1 MKIIDKYP
9 KNNEKFF
16 EKLNRKFLGKEKE
29 FNNRCKYLTEHSIC
43 DIYSPL
49 LPIAREI
56 WENYNMEYK
65 LESFNNKIKVT
76 VFFYNSSLEESYH
89 FFFNSSSEESYYL
102 SHFPIYKLELYS
114 VFNDIEDNAT
124 IVKRVKAVDN
134 LNKIWILYD
143 LLLGVD
149 LDILFRRG
157 KKIN

>member
-1 MKIIDKYP
+1 MTIIEKYP
-9 KNNEKFF
+9 KDDEKFF
-16 EKLNRKFLGKEKE
+16 EILNRKHLGKEEE
-29 FNNRCKYLTEHSIC
+29 FNNRCRYLTKKLIY

-49 LPIAREI
+49 LPIAKEM

-89 FFFNSSSEESYYL
+89 L
-102 SHFPIYKLELYS
+102 SHFPIYTLELYS
-114 VFNDIEDNAT
+114 VFNDIEDNAM

-143 LLLGVD
+143 LFLGVD

-157 KKIN
+157 KKINE